1 MRKTTKKLLAAVLS
15 MAMVFTSFTGIGAVN
30 DAKTAS
36 AAVSSVWKEDGYH
49 AYLYIRQR
57 HGITEIRL
65 KQEKNILMCRPV
77 VRM

>member
-15 MAMVFTSFTGIGAVN
+15 MAMVVTSFTGIGAVN

-49 AYLYIRQR
+49 AYLY
-57 HGITEIRL
+57 
-65 KQEKNILMCRPV
+65 
-77 VRM
+77 

>member
-15 MAMVFTSFTGIGAVN
+15 MAMVVTSFTGIGAAN

-49 AYLYIRQR
+49 AYLYYQTKTWRSA
-57 HGITEIRL
+57 
-65 KQEKNILMCRPV
+65 
-77 VRM
+77 